1 MMSMNSTAA
10 STPAYSAAS
19 SPTSSSPKRVQVSLP
34 VMNGLVASH
43 KRFAESIIEA
53 LSEHYKF
60 SSDEAIDMFLRD
72 VKGDEPVRKPRGL
85 KATKSLKASKVKR
98 ETPSIPLPWT
108 GECVDGWCQGLRLNQ
123 GLHSQCCMVPTSG
136 GLYCKTCQKQADA
149 NSTGIPTYGNCEQR
163 LAVGL
168 AEYRDP
174 KDQKQS
180 VPYSTV
186 MAKLKITREVAETEA
201 RKFGLTIPE
210 EQFAERKVQRGRP
223 KKDPSASDTD
233 SSGSEGTKRGR
244 GRPRKEKKLEVVS
257 DGNDLIAQLVSQANA
272 ATSATPK
279 LIPSAALTIDVNE
292 ESMAFKSSH
301 TSPASTPWASCSPAA
316 GAPSKPATP
325 QAPAAPAAAPA
336 PAATTTTK
344 VPVIK
349 KKMDKAALEQKKAAK
364 AAAEAKKKADA
375 EAEAKQKKA
384 DAEAEAKKKA
394 EEAAKTANTEEE
406 EGEEVDYEEKTIDG
420 VTYAFADDFLYSLT
434 SGNIEGYLNP
444 ITGAIE
450 KVADDEEHE

>member
-1 MMSMNSTAA
+1 MNSTAA

-53 LSEHYKF
+53 LSDHYKF

-85 KATKSLKASKVKR
+85 KASKSLKASKVKR

-325 QAPAAPAAAPA
+325 QAPAA
-336 PAATTTTK
+336 TTTTK

-349 KKMDKAALEQKKAAK
+349 KKMDKAALEQKKAALEQKKAAK

-375 EAEAKQKKA
+375 EAEAK
-384 DAEAEAKKKA
+384 KKA
-394 EEAAKTANTEEE
+394 EEAAKTANTEE

-434 SGNIEGYLNP
+434 SGNLAGYLNP

-450 KVADDEEHE
+450 DVADDEEPEEK